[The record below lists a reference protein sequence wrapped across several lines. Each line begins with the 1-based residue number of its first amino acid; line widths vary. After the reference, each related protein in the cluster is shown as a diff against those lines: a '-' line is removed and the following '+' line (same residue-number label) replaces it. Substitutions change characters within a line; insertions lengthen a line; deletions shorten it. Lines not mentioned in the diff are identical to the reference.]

1 MLVRL
6 GQTLMLLASARGAAG
21 RHRSRQHF
29 RRKLPPDVIA
39 DVNTMFSEMTAYHP
53 QCPHWYLPTIGGAN
67 PTSTAAVRIAATNRN
82 TQTMRPGAHARV
94 SGAQQPQLY
103 ISGSALNDRG
113 SYGSS
118 RCYVAHDDR
127 CQGIGSTQDV
137 ASDTISRVGP
147 YIAPCSADAQ
157 PGIHSYSRRPRSGL
171 MYPR

>member
-1 MLVRL
+1 
-6 GQTLMLLASARGAAG
+6 MLLPSARSAAG

-29 RRKLPPDVIA
+29 GQRLPPDVIA
-39 DVNTMFSEMTAYHP
+39 DVHKLLSVMTVYHP
-53 QCPHWYLPTIGGAN
+53 QCPHWYLPTIGGAS

-127 CQGIGSTQDV
+127 CQGIGPTQDV

-147 YIAPCSADAQ
+147 YIAPCSAGDT
-157 PGIHSYSRRPRSGL
+157 SYSRRPRSGL